1 MALPAEKVLGLAA
14 YSGVG
19 KTSLL
24 KRLIPWLNGRG
35 LRLGLVKLSH
45 HAFEIDL
52 PGKDSY
58 ELRQAGAAQ
67 VLLTSPRRW
76 ALISELSEPE
86 EPDLAVM
93 VGHLDLE
100 RLDLVLVEGFRHQG
114 FAKIELHRPRLGHP
128 LLCDD
133 DPHIIAVAAD
143 GPIQPARSLP
153 VLDLNRTEQVGA
165 FVLDWMVACPKGAP
179 VVEPADGRVGLM
191 QASKGG
197 S

>member
-1 MALPAEKVLGLAA
+1 VPRLPTDKVLGLAA

-45 HAFEIDL
+45 HAFEIDV

-67 VLLTSPRRW
+67 VLLTSPHRW
-76 ALISELSEPE
+76 ALISELPEPE

-93 VGHLDLE
+93 LGHLDLE
-100 RLDLVLVEGFRHQG
+100 RLDLVLVEGFRHQA
-114 FAKIELHRPRLGHP
+114 FPKIELHRPGLGRP
-128 LLCDD
+128 LLCDGD
-133 DPHIIAVAAD
+133 AHVIAVATD
-143 GPIQPARSLP
+143 GPIRPRRPLP
-153 VLDLNRTEQVGA
+153 LLDLNRPEEIGA
-165 FVLDWMVACPKGAP
+165 FVLDWM
-179 VVEPADGRVGLM
+179 
-191 QASKGG
+191 ASR
-197 S
+197 